1 LNLPKP
7 DIERVYG
14 AYADALY
21 RVARA
26 RLANDSDAQDAVQD
40 VFLKY
45 MTAAPA
51 FRDQSHEQAWFLRA
65 LVNRCHD
72 LARRRKV
79 REALPLEEALG
90 VAAPAESEA
99 FHVMELL
106 QKLPEQLKD
115 AVILHYLEGFSV
127 EETAGILQVSI
138 SAVKMR
144 LSRAREQLRKE
155 ENDVQ

>member
-1 LNLPKP
+1 MNRSKP
-7 DIERVYG
+7 DIERAYG
-14 AYADALY
+14 KYADALY
-21 RVARA
+21 RVALA

-51 FRDQSHEQAWFLRA
+51 FRDPGHEQAWFLRS
-65 LVNRCHD
+65 LINRCHD

-90 VAAPAESEA
+90 VAAPQESEA

-106 QKLPEQLKD
+106 QKLPENLKD
-115 AVILHYLEGFSV
+115 AVTLHYLEGFSV
-127 EETAGILQVSI
+127 EETAGILQVSV
-138 SAVKMR
+138 SAIKMR